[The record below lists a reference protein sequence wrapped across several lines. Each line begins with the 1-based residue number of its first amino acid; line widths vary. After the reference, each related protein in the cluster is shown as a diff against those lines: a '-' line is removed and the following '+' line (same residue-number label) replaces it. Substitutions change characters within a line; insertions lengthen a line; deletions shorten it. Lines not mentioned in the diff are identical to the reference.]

1 MKKKFDEKRKILSKI
16 KGIPY
21 RHGVV
26 SVKEIQETGDKIDY
40 ILKDEEG
47 KEVARFQDIEEA
59 RKYDRMLDAADGIFD
74 LFSSIKELDGV
85 KENIKDE
92 ISFQIAR
99 HSEEI
104 MEILGRINSRKKT
117 AKKKTAG
124 ESEGRQDA
132 ADDAE

>member
-1 MKKKFDEKRKILSKI
+1 MKRTIE
-16 KGIPY
+16 
-21 RHGVV
+21 V
-26 SVKEIQETGDKIDY
+26 EY

-59 RKYDRMLDAADGIFD
+59 RKYDRMLDAADGIFS

-104 MEILGRINSRKKT
+104 MVILGRISSRKKSS
-117 AKKKTAG
+117 KKKAEAETA
-124 ESEGRQDA
+124 EASEKTTSEQ
-132 ADDAE
+132 

>member
-1 MKKKFDEKRKILSKI
+1 MKRTIE
-16 KGIPY
+16 
-21 RHGVV
+21 V
-26 SVKEIQETGDKIDY
+26 EY

-59 RKYDRMLDAADGIFD
+59 RRYDRMLDAADGIFN
-74 LFSSIKELDGV
+74 LFSGIKELDGV

-104 MEILGRINSRKKT
+104 MEILGRISSRRKT
-117 AKKKTAG
+117 PKKKSADEADGQTEA
-124 ESEGRQDA
+124 DA
-132 ADDAE
+132 S

>member
-1 MKKKFDEKRKILSKI
+1 MKRTIE
-16 KGIPY
+16 
-21 RHGVV
+21 V
-26 SVKEIQETGDKIDY
+26 EY

-47 KEVARFQDIEEA
+47 KEVAGFQDIEEA

-104 MEILGRINSRKKT
+104 MEILGRINSP
-117 AKKKTAG
+117 KKKTAG

>member
-1 MKKKFDEKRKILSKI
+1 MKRTIE
-16 KGIPY
+16 
-21 RHGVV
+21 V
-26 SVKEIQETGDKIDY
+26 EY

-104 MEILGRINSRKKT
+104 MEILGRISSRKKT

-124 ESEGRQDA
+124 ESEGQPEATDA
-132 ADDAE
+132 SE

>member
-1 MKKKFDEKRKILSKI
+1 M
-16 KGIPY
+16 
-21 RHGVV
+21 
-26 SVKEIQETGDKIDY
+26 
-40 ILKDEEG
+40 
-47 KEVARFQDIEEA
+47 ARFQDIEEA

-124 ESEGRQDA
+124 ESECRQDA